1 MDCTHVR
8 LPCPIHH
15 LLELAQTHVHWVS
28 DATQPSHPLLP
39 PSPLALNLSQHQGFF
54 PRSWLISSSS
64 GQRIGA
70 SASVLPMYVQGWFP
84 LGLTCLISLQSKGLS
99 RVLSCLIIYIQR
111 FLWKHLMDVHLL
123 LQSCNPNNSRLSAAK
138 ALALPSCMPAC
149 LPAALSAD

>member
-1 MDCTHVR
+1 MDCTQHVR

-39 PSPLALNLSQHQGFF
+39 PSPQSFPASGFF
-54 PRSWLISSSS
+54 PKEMAHFIKWPKDWSLSISSSNECS
-64 GQRIGA
+64 GLISFRIDWFDLLA
-70 SASVLPMYVQGWFP
+70 VQGT
-84 LGLTCLISLQSKGLS
+84 LK

-123 LQSCNPNNSRLSAAK
+123 LQSCNPNNSRLSAANS
-138 ALALPSCMPAC
+138 LALPSCMPAC
-149 LPAALSAD
+149 LPAALSADQQ